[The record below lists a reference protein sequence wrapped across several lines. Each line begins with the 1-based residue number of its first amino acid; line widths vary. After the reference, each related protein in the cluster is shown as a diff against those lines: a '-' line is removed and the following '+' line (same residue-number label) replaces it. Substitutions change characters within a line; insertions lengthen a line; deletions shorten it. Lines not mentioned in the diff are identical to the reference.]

1 MGRKPRI
8 EYKGAI
14 YHVIQRGNNKE
25 YVFKKDEHKKYLLTK
40 LNEIKNL
47 MGFEV
52 YGFVLMDN
60 HYHFIIKCYEC
71 GISTIMHRINCNYGK
86 YYNALY
92 YRTGHVFQDRYS
104 GLLVRNE
111 GYLFSLLRY
120 IHQNPVKAN
129 MCKKVSDYRWSSDYF
144 YRNNKCRSI
153 VQIDAI
159 LNAFSSDRRAA
170 IKEYIKFMDA
180 PGMEESTKFE
190 DTDAIGEKE
199 ENEETVDTADTDE
212 NEVTVDTAGQEK
224 DAVIPSLDDI
234 LNLVTENNKKIIDNI
249 KGGSRARD
257 LTQYKKIYVETAL
270 TLNYTMKDIGENI
283 GITKTAVMKLSKN
296 QQPNLKAN

>member
-25 YVFKKDEHKKYLLTK
+25 YIFRKAENKKFFLTK
-40 LNEIKNL
+40 LKEIKNT
-47 MGFEV
+47 MGFDI

-60 HYHFIIKCYEC
+60 HYHFIIKCHEY

-92 YRTGHVFQDRYS
+92 NRTGHVFQDRYN
-104 GLLVRNE
+104 GILVRNE

-129 MCKKVSDYRWSSDYF
+129 MCKNISDYSWSSDYF

-153 VQIDAI
+153 VHIDAI
-159 LNAFSSDRRAA
+159 LNAFSSDRNTA
-170 IKEYIKFMDA
+170 IKQYIKYMDA

-199 ENEETVDTADTDE
+199 ENEETVETE
-212 NEVTVDTAGQEK
+212 EQEK
-224 DAVIPSLDDI
+224 DAVILSLDDI
-234 LNLVTENNKKIIDNI
+234 LNKVTENDKTIIYKI
-249 KGGSRARD
+249 KSGSRIRE
-257 LTQYKKIYVETAL
+257 LTQYKKMYVMKAL
-270 TLNYTMKDIGENI
+270 SFKYTMKEIGENI
-283 GITKTAVMKLSKN
+283 GITKAAVLKLTKN
-296 QQPNLKAN
+296 QQSNSKVKQNLIK